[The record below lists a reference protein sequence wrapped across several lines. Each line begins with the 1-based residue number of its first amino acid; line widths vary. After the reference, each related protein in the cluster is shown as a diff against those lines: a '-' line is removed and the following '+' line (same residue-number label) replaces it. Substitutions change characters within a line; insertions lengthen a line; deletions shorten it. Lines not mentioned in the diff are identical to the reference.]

1 MLINASLFINT
12 DFFAFIKTKLARNL
26 ECDLFYFIH
35 RRFHEFLKL
44 HNSNYENFFLKLT
57 SNQNDAL
64 FYTGLEQ
71 HLIKLA
77 KPKIKEIEEYISKL
91 DFVNLGPKIKPIPV
105 KTKQPNNSGNSLF
118 SILVVVSLREKYKFA
133 KELTNKEELNKLFL
147 LFPINFDNH
156 HKK

>member
-1 MLINASLFINT
+1 M
-12 DFFAFIKTKLARNL
+12 
-26 ECDLFYFIH
+26 
-35 RRFHEFLKL
+35 

-77 KPKIKEIEEYISKL
+77 KPKIKEIEDYISKL

-118 SILVVVSLREKYKFA
+118 SILVVVSLREKYKFS

-147 LFPINFDNH
+147 LFPISFDNH